1 MKQEVRLVEGSS
13 PKLIAETVQ
22 GIIAEGIYIKD
33 IVPLGRTTFLLLLEV
48 EVKKKK

>member
-1 MKQEVRLVEGSS
+1 MKQEIKLIEGSS

-22 GIIAEGIYIKD
+22 GIIAKGIYIKD

-48 EVKKKK
+48 KEKKK

>member
-1 MKQEVRLVEGSS
+1 MKQEIRLVEGSS
-13 PKLIAETVQ
+13 PKLIALTIE
-22 GIIAEGIYIKD
+22 GIIDDGKYIKD